1 MSEESKTFTQD
12 EVNAIISERLKQER
26 AKIMKDVQT
35 KEAELN
41 RRETMMNTRADWQK
55 RGLPVEL
62 LECLD
67 AEKLEA
73 AAAILEKSTEK
84 PSSSGGWGGGKNP
97 LTAPHAK
104 PMRDA
109 NGDLTDYAIRQSM
122 GLTGKDE

>member
-1 MSEESKTFTQD
+1 MSEVKTFTQD
-12 EVNAIISERLKQER
+12 EVNAIVSERLKQER

-62 LECLD
+62 LDCLD

-73 AAAILEKSTEK
+73 AAAILENNKDK
-84 PSSSGGWGGGKNP
+84 PVERGGWGGGKNP
-97 LTAPHAK
+97 REPSGAK
-104 PMRDA
+104 PLRDQ
-109 NGDLTDYAIRQSM
+109 NGNLTDYAIRQKM
-122 GLTGKDE
+122 GLSGKDE

>member
-1 MSEESKTFTQD
+1 MSEENKTFTQD

-55 RGLPVEL
+55 RGLPVDL
-62 LECLD
+62 LDCLD

-73 AAAILEKSTEK
+73 AAAILEKKSNTGKKGGFDSSNTRLPRESMKDQDGPTE
-84 PSSSGGWGGGKNP
+84 
-97 LTAPHAK
+97 A
-104 PMRDA
+104 
-109 NGDLTDYAIRQSM
+109 AIRAKM
-122 GLTGKDE
+122 GLVRKDE